1 MHVLCCCGN
10 LLSLIDV
17 SPASTH
23 VFHDEASAGPPRVAT
38 GPCELQSSAV
48 AGDGV
53 RVPPCCRVWD
63 SSRTCRAFWFDL
75 GTSMFSATDVT
86 CTWTLGFV
94 CVDAEAAEQRG
105 WQVGELGVQCVA
117 WLWHGARLICDARQG
132 TYNVLRGYCT
142 PLARISLYLLCQC
155 AADPPCLPH
164 SLALPCLPS
173 PRPTDQPA
181 LVPLLPGLSGA
192 ALAGRA
198 TGPRYMGLEPG
209 GWGGGGVLQP
219 TALHHCLL
227 QQHPCTVADGAAG
240 QHAVQVRACGPAGMK
255 CSPLIAT
262 THADFICR
270 GGGHNVYALRLV
282 QDSAASVAKSW
293 ELFWD
298 QRNQLAG
305 NHSAYWVSL

>member
-1 MHVLCCCGN
+1 M
-10 LLSLIDV
+10 
-17 SPASTH
+17 
-23 VFHDEASAGPPRVAT
+23 PRFLTAT
-38 GPCELQSSAV
+38 
-48 AGDGV
+48 
-53 RVPPCCRVWD
+53 RRVWD
-63 SSRTCRAFWFDL
+63 SARNCKAFWFDVAN
-75 GTSMFSATDVT
+75 SMFISGDVT
-86 CTWTLGFV
+86 CNWTLGFV

-240 QHAVQVRACGPAGMK
+240 QHAVQVRACGPAGSAK
-255 CSPLIAT
+255 QTAVGSKSAT
-262 THADFICR
+262 KALAGRHTSSHVLPRTHKLTCPTSYPDNR
-270 GGGHNVYALRLV
+270 GGGHNLYALIPI
-282 QDSAASVAKSW
+282 QDSAIEVGYYLAA
-293 ELFWD
+293 
-298 QRNQLAG
+298 NQVCVYACVVPVC
-305 NHSAYWVSL
+305 ADAA